1 MGSGSNV
8 AGQIPSAVVIAWER
22 RHVRAIVVEE
32 PGGPEVLQVQT
43 VPDPEP
49 GPTEVL
55 VEVAATG
62 VNFADVVMR
71 QGMTRTRFPLTP
83 GLEGSGTVVGVGTD
97 VTATK
102 PGHRVAWAPVKQ
114 ASGIGAYAELVAVDE
129 AQVLPVPDDVDLTLA
144 AALPLQGLTAHYLA
158 TEQHPVG
165 PGTTVLVHAA
175 AGGTGRLVVQWCH
188 HLGATVLA
196 TVSTDEKAATARAA
210 GADHVIRYDH
220 QDFVEETLRLTDGR
234 GADYI
239 VDGVG
244 RTTFTKDLKAVA
256 ERGRICVFGMASGPP
271 EPFQPLD
278 LMFRSI
284 VVAGGSMTMFL
295 RDRQEVLAKAQDVWR
310 GVMDGWLDQHVH
322 ATLPLEQAAEAH
334 RLLAGRD
341 TTGKLLLS
349 CRS

>member
-1 MGSGSNV
+1 
-8 AGQIPSAVVIAWER
+8 
-22 RHVRAIVVEE
+22 VRAIVVGE
-32 PGGPEVLQVQT
+32 PGGPEVLELRE

-49 GPTEVL
+49 GPGQVL
-55 VEVAATG
+55 VRVEAAG

-71 QGMTRTRFPLTP
+71 QGMTRTPFPLTP
-83 GLEGSGTVVGVGTD
+83 GLEGAGVVEAVGAHVAD
-97 VTATK
+97 VRT
-102 PGHRVAWAPVKQ
+102 GDRVAWAPVK
-114 ASGIGAYAELVAVDE
+114 ASSPIGAYAELALVGA
-129 AQVLPVPDDVDLTLA
+129 AQVLPVPGDVELPQA

-158 TEQHPVG
+158 TEQCEVG
-165 PGTTVLVHAA
+165 PGTVVLVHAA

-196 TVSTDEKAATARAA
+196 TVSSDAKAEVARAA
-210 GADHVIRYDH
+210 GADHVIRYDEH
-220 QDFVEETLRLTDGR
+220 DFVPEVLRLTDGR

-244 RTTFTKDLKAVA
+244 ASTFTKDLQAVA
-256 ERGRICVFGMASGPP
+256 DRGRICVFGMASGPP
-271 EPFQPLD
+271 EPFNPLE

-295 RDRQEVLAKAQDVWR
+295 RTREEVLAKAADLWR
-310 GVMDGWLDQHVH
+310 AVAEGWLDQQVH
-322 ATLPLEQAAEAH
+322 AVLPLEQAAEAH

-349 CRS
+349 CRPT

>member
-1 MGSGSNV
+1 
-8 AGQIPSAVVIAWER
+8 
-22 RHVRAIVVEE
+22 VRAIVVGE
-32 PGGPEVLQVQT
+32 PGGPEVLQVQE
-43 VPDPEP
+43 VPEP
-49 GPTEVL
+49 APGPGQVRVR
-55 VEVAATG
+55 VEAAG

-71 QGMTRTRFPLTP
+71 QGMTRTPFPLTP
-83 GLEGSGTVVGVGTD
+83 GLEGAGVVDAVGAGVTETTVGD
-97 VTATK
+97 
-102 PGHRVAWAPVKQ
+102 RVAWAPVKGSS
-114 ASGIGAYAELVAVDE
+114 AIGAYAELAVIDE
-129 AQVLPVPDDVDLTLA
+129 AQALPVPDDLDLTMA

-158 TEQHPVG
+158 TEQVAVG

-196 TVSTDEKAATARAA
+196 TVSTEAKAKVATAA
-210 GADHVIRYDH
+210 GADHVIRYDE
-220 QDFVEETLRLTDGR
+220 QDFVDEAKRLTDGR
-234 GADYI
+234 GVDYI

-244 RTTFTKDLKAVA
+244 KTTFTKDLKAIA
-256 ERGRICVFGMASGPP
+256 ERGRIVVFGMASGPP
-271 EPFQPLD
+271 EPFNPLD

-295 RDRQEVLAKAQDVWR
+295 RDRQEVLAKAADVWR
-310 GVMDGWLDQHVH
+310 GVAEGWLDQHVH
-322 ATLPLEQAAEAH
+322 AVLPLEQAADAH

>member
-1 MGSGSNV
+1 
-8 AGQIPSAVVIAWER
+8 
-22 RHVRAIVVEE
+22 VRAIVVEE
-32 PGGPEVLQVQT
+32 PGGPEVLQLQT

-49 GPTEVL
+49 GPTQVL
-55 VEVAATG
+55 VEVEAAG

-71 QGMTRTRFPLTP
+71 QGRTRTPFPLTP
-83 GLEGSGTVVGVGTD
+83 GLEGAGTVVVTGAD
-97 VTATK
+97 VTDTK
-102 PGHRVAWAPVKQ
+102 VGDRVAWAPVKG
-114 ASGIGAYAELVAVDE
+114 ASAIGAYAELAAVDE
-129 AQVLPVPDDVDLTLA
+129 AQVLPVPDGIDLALA

-165 PGTTVLVHAA
+165 PGTAVLVHAA

-196 TVSTDEKAATARAA
+196 TVSTEAKADVATRA
-210 GADHVIRYDH
+210 GADHVIRYDE
-220 QDFVEETLRLTDGR
+220 QDFVAEVLRLTDGR

-244 RTTFTKDLKAVA
+244 RSTFTKDLQAVA
-256 ERGRICVFGMASGPP
+256 DRGRICVFGMASGPP

-295 RDRQEVLAKAQDVWR
+295 RDRHEVLTKIGDVWR
-310 GVMDGWLDQHVH
+310 GVADGWLDQHVH
-322 ATLPLEQAAEAH
+322 ATLALEQAADAH

-349 CRS
+349 CRP